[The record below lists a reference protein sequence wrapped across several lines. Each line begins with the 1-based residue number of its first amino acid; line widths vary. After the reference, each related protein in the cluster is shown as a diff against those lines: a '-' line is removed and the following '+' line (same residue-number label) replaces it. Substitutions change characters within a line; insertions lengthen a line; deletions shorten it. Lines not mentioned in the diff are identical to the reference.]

1 MRRNNIDFFVTLEE
15 EGEVIMRASKEISA
29 TVHIPINVLFE
40 LTKQMLENGV
50 ARDFISEDILSDIHG
65 LL

>member
-1 MRRNNIDFFVTLEE
+1 MRCGKIDFFVTLEE
-15 EGEVIMRASKEISA
+15 EGEVIMRTSKEIAA
-29 TVHIPINVLFE
+29 TVDIPINVLFE
-40 LTKQMLENGV
+40 LTKQMLENGA

>member
-1 MRRNNIDFFVTLEE
+1 MRCGKIDFFVTLEE
-15 EGEVIMRASKEISA
+15 EGEVIMRSGKEIAA
-29 TVHIPINVLFE
+29 TVDIPINVLFE
-40 LTKQMLENGV
+40 LTKQMLENSV

>member
-1 MRRNNIDFFVTLEE
+1 MRCDNIDFFVTLEE
-15 EGEVIMRASKEISA
+15 EGEVIMRASKEIAA
-29 TVHIPINVLFE
+29 TVHIPINILFE

-50 ARDFISEDILSDIHG
+50 ARDFISDEVLSDIHG

>member
-1 MRRNNIDFFVTLEE
+1 MRCGKIDFFVTLEE
-15 EGEVIMRASKEISA
+15 EGEVIMRASKENAA
-29 TVHIPINVLFE
+29 TVDIPINVLFE
-40 LTKQMLENGV
+40 LTKQMLENGA